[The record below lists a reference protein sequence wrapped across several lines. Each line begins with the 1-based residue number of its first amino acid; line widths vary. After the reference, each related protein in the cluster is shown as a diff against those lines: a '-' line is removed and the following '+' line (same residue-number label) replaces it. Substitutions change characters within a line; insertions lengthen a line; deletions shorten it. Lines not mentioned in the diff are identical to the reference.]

1 MKKYLLFT
9 LLLPFTG
16 QSQNSCA
23 GAVAITPGT
32 YTTGAID
39 GTNVT
44 GNTVCW
50 GGTSQIGQH
59 AEWYSYTPAADGIA
73 RIKTNFPANDGI
85 TLSNNIHAGVHT
97 GTCGSLSCIGADG
110 LISGSAPYYA
120 DITFEAR
127 EGTTYYISFD
137 DYYSNKGLQF
147 ELILTTPTCDN
158 TIPFSE
164 TWGTQLGFTCWKTYG
179 GVGTQ
184 KWTYHPYMNLDAD
197 PQYDPVAVSY
207 PSNNVAT
214 PKNQWLVSPPLQLEA
229 GTNYSVSVK
238 YNALH
243 FGGTGATPNESFRT
257 VVLSQQDPAL
267 AAETELG
274 QVDGIVQ
281 QGAYVPPYNSELA
294 TTVTY
299 NYMPPATGNY
309 YLGLH
314 SISPATV
321 GALVI
326 YDVTVA
332 QAPLSAGEFE
342 SEKFRIYP
350 NPANNLVHIDNQDIA
365 INSISITDMNGRIV
379 AGNYNKDNGTVDVSA
394 LAQGMYVMSIAYDGG
409 VYNKKIVKQ

>member
-1 MKKYLLFT
+1 MRIFLFLS
-9 LLLPFTG
+9 LLLSFAARA
-16 QSQNSCA
+16 QNSCA
-23 GAVAITPGT
+23 GAIALTIGT
-32 YTTGAID
+32 HTTGTIS
-39 GTNVT
+39 GTIET
-44 GNTVCW
+44 GPNVCW
-50 GGTSQIGQH
+50 AFTGQEGTH
-59 AEWYSYTPAADGIA
+59 AEWFKYTPDADGIA
-73 RIKTNFPANDGI
+73 TINTNLPQNNGV
-85 TLSNNIHAGVHT
+85 TLSNNTKVAVYT
-97 GTCGSLSCIGADG
+97 GTCGALQCYVADG
-110 LISGSAPYYA
+110 LISGASTYHAVVN
-120 DITFEAR
+120 FEAR
-127 EGTTYYISFD
+127 QGVTYYIAFD
-137 DYYSNKGLQF
+137 DHWSNKPLEF
-147 ELILTTPTCDN
+147 ELSLATPVCDN

-164 TWGTQLGFTCWKTYG
+164 NWATQLGFTCWKAYG
-179 GVGTQ
+179 GVGSQ

-197 PQYDPVAVSY
+197 PQPDPVAVSY
-207 PSNNVAT
+207 PSNNIAT
-214 PKNQWLVSPPLQLEA
+214 PKNQWLVSPVLQLEA
-229 GTNYSVSVK
+229 GTNYAVSVK

-243 FGGTGATPNESFRT
+243 FGGTGAMPNESFRT

-299 NYMPPATGNY
+299 NYTPTATGNY

-332 QAPLSAGEFE
+332 QAPLSAGEFV
-342 SEKFRIYP
+342 SDKFKIYP
-350 NPANNLVHIDNQDIA
+350 NPANNLVHINNQDIA

-394 LAQGMYVMSIAYDGG
+394 LAQGMYVMSIMYDGG
-409 VYNKKIVKQ
+409 IYNKKIVKQ